1 MAEPPPSLD
10 RPIPEAP
17 TLSPFELQVAIL
29 FAKGMS
35 TKAISQQVR
44 VASQR
49 KVDVTLYQIDKKI
62 GFSRDLSP
70 GLLRRAMHDWLT
82 KHRLLP
88 AEGDLE
94 AILSPTISALEN
106 WLAADGWLQPHERA
120 GVEKELADTKAA
132 LAESQR
138 LMQTTKDS
146 SIGTES
152 RQVKE
157 PGP

>member
-1 MAEPPPSLD
+1 
-10 RPIPEAP
+10 
-17 TLSPFELQVAIL
+17 
-29 FAKGMS
+29 MS
-35 TKAISQQVR
+35 TKTISQYVR

-70 GLLRRAMHDWLT
+70 GLLRRGLHDWLT

-88 AEGDLE
+88 VEADLE

-106 WLAADGWLQPHERA
+106 WLAANGWLQPHERA
-120 GVEKELADTKAA
+120 GVEKELAETKAA
-132 LAESQR
+132 LAQSQR
-138 LMQTTKDS
+138 LMQTAKDS
-146 SIGTES
+146 STGTES
-152 RQVKE
+152 RQLQE